1 MRVTSW
7 ILINLMSKLN
17 YPKAPGIY
25 CLEIN
30 GYKYIGHSRKLNKRL
45 SAHKTKLRNNRHDNK
60 KLQNY
65 YNKYPEV
72 KISIIQILDISKFS
86 FIPSKTEITHIL
98 KILEQ
103 TYFNLVDPALN
114 LHLDVFNNPTVE
126 WTEERRNK
134 LSVAH
139 TGKVITEATRLLMSK
154 PYYLVSPEGEV
165 FKGFNLEKFCRERK
179 GLKADGLNRVMS
191 GKLKQYKRWTNSLE
205 NHELLKAGK
214 LIDKRV
220 KESAIL
226 FKPLE
231 GYIEIENL
239 PEWCDQNDISLSC
252 IRRVIRGKRLS
263 SYGFY
268 KSEESYMK
276 HQSSRISVH
285 PGVSYDKPKK
295 RWVSLKCPNAD
306 SSIKE
311 LGYFK
316 TEREAAEAR
325 LIMEQICE
333 N

>member
-1 MRVTSW
+1 
-7 ILINLMSKLN
+7 MSEPN

-30 GYKYIGHSRKLNKRL
+30 GYKYIGHSRQLNKRL

-72 KISIIQILDISKFS
+72 SISIVQILDVSKFN
-86 FIPSKTEITHIL
+86 FVPDKTQVTHIL

-103 TYFNLVDPALN
+103 TYFNLVDPHLN

-139 TGKVITEATRLLMSK
+139 KGRVITEATRLLMSK
-154 PYYLVSPEGEV
+154 PYYLVSPEGTV
-165 FKGFNLEKFCRERK
+165 FEGFNLEKFCRERNFNS
-179 GLKADGLNRVMS
+179 ASFCRVMS
-191 GKLKQYKRWTNSLE
+191 GNLKQYYGWTSSLE

-214 LIDKRV
+214 LYDKGIREPV
-220 KESAIL
+220 TL
-226 FKPLE
+226 FKPFE
-231 GYIEIENL
+231 GYIDIEDLPSWCKENNYNL
-239 PEWCDQNDISLSC
+239 QSV
-252 IRRVIRGKRLS
+252 RRVVKNKRFSAYGYYLS
-263 SYGFY
+263 GDT
-268 KSEESYMK
+268 YMK
-276 HQSSRISVH
+276 YLNTRISVH
-285 PGVSYDKPKK
+285 AGVSYSKPKK
-295 RWVSLKCPNAD
+295 RWLSLKSPNAD
-306 SSIKE
+306 ESIKPY
-311 LGYFK
+311 GYFE